1 MEQFF
6 SIIIP
11 KRKLRLLSE
20 KGLICHCSGSLR
32 QDKLIGRHQ
41 QIKTRPPLL
50 KLPHQPH
57 GKRLALINNS
67 RPNTCFIISLSLKP
81 ALKRASKWNLAVA
94 ETNLNKSL
102 LFIT

>member
-20 KGLICHCSGSLR
+20 KGLICHCSGQSQTGQAYR
-32 QDKLIGRHQ
+32 SASTKLGQ
-41 QIKTRPPLL
+41 PLL

-57 GKRLALINNS
+57 CKRLTLNNS
-67 RPNTCFIISLSLKP
+67 RPNTCFMISLCLKP
-81 ALKRASKWNLAVA
+81 ALKSASKWNLAVT

-102 LFIT
+102 LFIA